1 MLSPSSRHHA
11 VFKVAAFINFWA
23 KVMLFSCLQA
33 YMTALNSLEKLKIDI
48 IIYFRMFSFS
58 NDLKKYKKSHSAILI
73 FGQLWL
79 DSGPLCDGWQIWRMR
94 TWMKIIG
101 ISTVL
106 ESSVVQI
113 ESSLFSCGI
122 QIYSMWLNEVQGHLV
137 WKCLTYGTTQPVC
150 SVLILRYCFFTN
162 RNFS

>member
-1 MLSPSSRHHA
+1 MLSPSTRYHA

-33 YMTALNSLEKLKIDI
+33 YMTALNSFEKLKIDI

-79 DSGPLCDGWQIWRMR
+79 ESGPLCDVSCWVYSASSFCKLFLMYITLSVFMFFKWTGYIWINVKHC
-94 TWMKIIG
+94 TSGNETIG
-101 ISTVL
+101 
-106 ESSVVQI
+106 
-113 ESSLFSCGI
+113 
-122 QIYSMWLNEVQGHLV
+122 
-137 WKCLTYGTTQPVC
+137 KTQC
-150 SVLILRYCFFTN
+150 M
-162 RNFS
+162 

>member
-1 MLSPSSRHHA
+1 MLSPSSRYHA

-33 YMTALNSLEKLKIDI
+33 YMTALNSFEKLKIDI

-79 DSGPLCDGWQIWRMR
+79 ESGPLCGGQPAVGFWSLPLLICYVDCLHMYCTFKKNCTRLVRALSASQLCNTACVSTGDLTWPHFQTKSALCPIW
-94 TWMKIIG
+94 
-101 ISTVL
+101 
-106 ESSVVQI
+106 
-113 ESSLFSCGI
+113 
-122 QIYSMWLNEVQGHLV
+122 
-137 WKCLTYGTTQPVC
+137 
-150 SVLILRYCFFTN
+150 FF
-162 RNFS
+162 F

>member
-1 MLSPSSRHHA
+1 MIFFPKWSKYIFFNFYFSNPCTIISLIQAIKLSMLSPSSRHHA

-33 YMTALNSLEKLKIDI
+33 YMTALNYFEKLKFDI

-79 DSGPLCDGWQIWRMR
+79 DSVPLCAGFARMPHIFGKKYTLCPR
-94 TWMKIIG
+94 CRN
-101 ISTVL
+101 V
-106 ESSVVQI
+106 SS
-113 ESSLFSCGI
+113 
-122 QIYSMWLNEVQGHLV
+122 YA
-137 WKCLTYGTTQPVC
+137 GT
-150 SVLILRYCFFTN
+150 
-162 RNFS
+162 